1 MAAFPSKMIAV
12 ISSASTV
19 NYSASLCVLASM
31 CMDVSLRIERKH
43 EVGLR
48 VYTKTGD
55 VARGS

>member
-1 MAAFPSKMIAV
+1 MIAV